1 VGPVPVSP
9 EERVLLGEG
18 RELVAQLVEGLPGRL
33 SEVMAGRLGLAG
45 QPKTLAAVGEET
57 GSSVSSTH
65 RDERE
70 GTRLLAARYLAGQED
85 QSSPT
90 PAAQG
95 PVTLRLLAQ
104 VLQSGQSAGSVAV
117 RPEHRGGRPVPGV
130 RGVSP

>member
-1 VGPVPVSP
+1 
-9 EERVLLGEG
+9 
-18 RELVAQLVEGLPGRL
+18 
-33 SEVMAGRLGLAG
+33 M
-45 QPKTLAAVGEET
+45 AAVGEET
-57 GSSVSSTH
+57 GSSVSTTH

-104 VLQSGQSAGSVAV
+104 VLQSGQSAGLAV
-117 RPEHRGGRPVPGV
+117 RPEHRDGRPVPGV
-130 RGVSP
+130 RGVSR